1 MKSKRNAVASVIANR
16 LADGG
21 SHHYLGAASS
31 SGPAIQRYASGKSS
45 QLRQREQ
52 EQLALE

>member
-1 MKSKRNAVASVIANR
+1 VTPLSWRSFIIGLV
-16 LADGG
+16 
-21 SHHYLGAASS
+21 
-31 SGPAIQRYASGKSS
+31 IQRYASGKSS